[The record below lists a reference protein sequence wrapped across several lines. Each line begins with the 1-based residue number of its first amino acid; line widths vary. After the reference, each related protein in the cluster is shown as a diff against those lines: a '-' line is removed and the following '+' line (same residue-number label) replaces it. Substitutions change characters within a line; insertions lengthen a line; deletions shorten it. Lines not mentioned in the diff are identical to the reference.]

1 MFKKNDDWLTK
12 TGSLQYS
19 EKYDTGNE
27 QISFN
32 LLHLNSP

>member
-12 TGSLQYS
+12 TGSLWYN
-19 EKYDTGNE
+19 EKEDTGNE